1 MSIQS
6 NLLEKISEKGYII
19 LNNFDS
25 DLACFRNEIEQ
36 KYLKSLIDNNISHID
51 IENIMKLILMT
62 RLIKIYGLEKIEIL
76 IMN

>member
-25 DLACFRNEIEQ
+25 DLACFRNEVEQ

-51 IENIMKLILMT
+51 IEKYHEMLT
-62 RLIKIYGLEKIEIL
+62 RDS
-76 IMN
+76 